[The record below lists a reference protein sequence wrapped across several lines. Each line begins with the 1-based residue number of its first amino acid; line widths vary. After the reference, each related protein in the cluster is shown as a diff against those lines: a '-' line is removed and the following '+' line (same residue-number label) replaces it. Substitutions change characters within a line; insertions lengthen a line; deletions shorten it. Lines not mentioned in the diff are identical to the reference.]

1 MRLGRG
7 AGGAVHRKTKRETHG
22 CWLALAGRK
31 ATRRARA
38 QPRMPLMRHCVP
50 GSLPRAPQAVPG
62 TRELCAGK
70 DENRV
75 RTLHHLSAGG
85 SGGRSLCRTTPPALA
100 LRAACSPAGRKPGGQ
115 AAAGAAGSR
124 QGCWPRTPTGPD
136 LSHSLE
142 LTLKLRRKSVN
153 LANDTGFMQWSED
166 GSGVFGG
173 AGAGEADSQLEL
185 WRKVMTA
192 RTVSEQPAHGQPCGH
207 DCLPLLPSHSCE
219 LSSARPPLQTT
230 APLIPVGCEPSVVA
244 ARSTRHT
251 ALRSAQ

>member
-85 SGGRSLCRTTPPALA
+85 SGGRSLGRATPPALA

-136 LSHSLE
+136 LRHSLE
-142 LTLKLRRKSVN
+142 LTSKLRRKSVD

-173 AGAGEADSQLEL
+173 AGAGRGGRL
-185 WRKVMTA
+185 TA
-192 RTVSEQPAHGQPCGH
+192 RASEESNDGEDSIRAA
-207 DCLPLLPSHSCE
+207 
-219 LSSARPPLQTT
+219 SARP
-230 APLIPVGCEPSVVA
+230 
-244 ARSTRHT
+244 
-251 ALRSAQ
+251 ALRARLPPASPQPQL